1 MEISSIWTEKYR
13 PKKFDDIHGQVEIV
27 QRVRAFVDKGNLPNQ
42 LYAGPAGVGKTTL
55 ILVAAREL
63 FGDYWRQNT
72 LELNSSDDR
81 GIDVVR
87 EQIKDFAKTMPFGG
101 AKFKL
106 VILDEAD
113 SMTKEAQQALRR
125 TMENYVDNCRFCLI
139 ANYSSKLIDPIQSRC
154 TVFRFKPLPH
164 DELKKI
170 IVRIA
175 ESEGLEIGGNAVSS
189 LHTISGGDVRR
200 MTNILQSCG
209 AVSNKINDELI
220 YELVSA
226 AQPHEIRAVLGTAL
240 DGNFLQA
247 RKELLDVM
255 LRHGLSGIDVIKQIQ
270 KEIWALPVDDRF
282 KVKLIDRCGEI
293 EFRMVEGADEFVQ
306 LEALLASFVK
316 Q

>member
-13 PKKFDDIHGQVEIV
+13 PKKFSEIYGQKEIV
-27 QRVRAFVDKGNLPNQ
+27 ERVEAFVKRNNLPNQ

-63 FGDYWRQNT
+63 YGDYWRQNT
-72 LELNSSDDR
+72 LELNASDDR

-106 VILDEAD
+106 IILDEAD
-113 SMTKEAQQALRR
+113 SLTKEAQQALRR
-125 TMENYVDNCRFCLI
+125 TMENYVDNCRFCLL

-154 TVFRFKPLPH
+154 TVFRFKPLGH
-164 DELKKI
+164 DELKG
-170 IVRIA
+170 IVVRVA
-175 ESEGLEIGGNAVSS
+175 ESEGLEIGEKAVSA
-189 LHTISGGDVRR
+189 LHAISGGDVRR
-200 MTNILQSCG
+200 MTNILQSCA
-209 AVSNKINDELI
+209 AVKNIVSEELI

-226 AQPHEIRAVLGTAL
+226 AQPQEIREVLELAVSSK
-240 DGNFLQA
+240 FLQA
-247 RKELLDVM
+247 RKQLLDVM
-255 LRHGLSGIDVIKQIQ
+255 LKHGLSGIDVVKQIQ
-270 KEIWALPVDDRF
+270 KEIWALPVDDQF

-306 LEALLASFVK
+306 LEALLASFIR
-316 Q
+316 